1 MRLQI
6 ADCRL
11 LIDCRLL
18 TDCRLLIAG
27 AGVSIA
33 LAVPSGQ
40 SAGVFTAAQATAGR
54 TAYLA
59 SCAGCHGPEL
69 TGRNEAPPLAGG
81 TFLNAWRTRT
91 TQDLFEYMQA
101 TMPPNQPSL
110 GADQYLAITS
120 FILQFNGMPAG
131 SQPFTPTTAVP
142 IVGGTASA

>member
-1 MRLQI
+1 MTRYL
-6 ADCRL
+6 AL
-11 LIDCRLL
+11 
-18 TDCRLLIAG
+18 
-27 AGVSIA
+27 SIGMV
-33 LAVPSGQ
+33 LAFSVLSGQ
-40 SAGVFTAAQATAGR
+40 SPGAYTAAQAAAGR

-91 TQDLFEYMQA
+91 TQDLFAYMQA